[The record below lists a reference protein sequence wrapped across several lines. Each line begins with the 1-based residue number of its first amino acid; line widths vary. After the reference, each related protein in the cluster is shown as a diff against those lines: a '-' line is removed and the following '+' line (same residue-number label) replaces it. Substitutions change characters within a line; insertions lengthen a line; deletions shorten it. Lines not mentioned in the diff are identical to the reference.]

1 MAHDTYASLIEGVM
15 PPKMRDDVRRTEDAE
30 RAADELRQYEDRE
43 NAWAKQLHA
52 ENQAHA
58 LEYITGHTAQE
69 RYWIAMNTT
78 AKRDA
83 RDINAEYGSAQRM
96 AILIDGR
103 EMKPREIVQA
113 EQQQAAG
120 QQQQEVRGREFM
132 SRMISELDG
141 RRAAE
146 RRQAE
151 DDEIARLE
159 ELIERDRREAKLRR
173 AGYRHRGEIVR

>member
-1 MAHDTYASLIEGVM
+1 
-15 PPKMRDDVRRTEDAE
+15 
-30 RAADELRQYEDRE
+30 
-43 NAWAKQLHA
+43 
-52 ENQAHA
+52 
-58 LEYITGHTAQE
+58 
-69 RYWIAMNTT
+69 
-78 AKRDA
+78 
-83 RDINAEYGSAQRM
+83 
-96 AILIDGR
+96 
-103 EMKPREIVQA
+103 MKPREIVHA

-146 RRQAE
+146 HRQAE

-173 AGYRHRGEIVR
+173 AGYRHRGEIVW